1 MGYEYTN
8 RAVAKCDRQNRN
20 SGVYTRTLFGQSIHE
35 NPVPVW
41 TASRKRDPFVTLKD
55 PVSGN
60 KIGISKD
67 MLSYGLVA
75 FADPG
80 GGKTNLLDIIVER
93 LLVTQEDNDIMVILD
108 TKGDYY
114 REFGRRI
121 PLHAC
126 PVIGAGEEYR
136 QITGC
141 HNIFAEIMPRGKDG
155 RLVYTKD
162 SDVDALDVSKQLFQK
177 MNSETQPVFP
187 AMAAQILAGVL
198 IYFMRTYWRT
208 DQKKLNNKELI
219 GFLSGST
226 NAELKAVFEAAYM
239 EDYRNCMDYIADK
252 SHQTQGVN
260 SYIGTI
266 LKEMFVGPFAESNPE
281 KEFSMREIVTA
292 PEKKVVFIEYDLKRG
307 EALAPIY
314 GVLIDRALAN
324 ALGGRQEK
332 RNNVYVI
339 LDEMLLLT
347 QKLNHLSNAMN
358 FGRSQGV
365 KILCGLQNFS
375 GAVDIYGEY
384 GAKRMLSTFQNL
396 IAFRVSD
403 FDTRQFI
410 SNRFGLNYQNHSF
423 SAQQNPVHIQ
433 REGHTV
439 EDWDILSLNMG
450 EAIVSLKGEKPFL
463 FSMPK
468 YQ

>member
-41 TASRKRDPFVTLKD
+41 TASREQDPFVTLKD

-80 GGKTNLLDIIVER
+80 GGKTNLLDIIVDR
-93 LLVTQEDNDIMVILD
+93 ILVTQEDNDIMVILD

-121 PLHAC
+121 PLHVC
-126 PVIGAGEEYR
+126 TVIGAGEEYR

-141 HNIFAEIMPRGKDG
+141 HNIFAEIMPRGQDG

-162 SDVDALDVSKQLFQK
+162 SDVDALDISKQLFQK

-292 PEKKVVFIEYDLKRG
+292 PEKKVVFIEYDMKRG
-307 EALAPIY
+307 EALEPIY
-314 GVLIDRALAN
+314 GVLI
-324 ALGGRQEK
+324 
-332 RNNVYVI
+332 
-339 LDEMLLLT
+339 
-347 QKLNHLSNAMN
+347 
-358 FGRSQGV
+358 
-365 KILCGLQNFS
+365 
-375 GAVDIYGEY
+375 
-384 GAKRMLSTFQNL
+384 
-396 IAFRVSD
+396 
-403 FDTRQFI
+403 
-410 SNRFGLNYQNHSF
+410 
-423 SAQQNPVHIQ
+423 
-433 REGHTV
+433 
-439 EDWDILSLNMG
+439 
-450 EAIVSLKGEKPFL
+450 
-463 FSMPK
+463 
-468 YQ
+468 

>member
-8 RAVAKCDRQNRN
+8 RAVAKQDRQNRN

-41 TASRKRDPFVTLKD
+41 TASREHDPFVTLKD
-55 PVSGN
+55 PVSGK

-80 GGKTNLLDIIVER
+80 GGQTNLLDIIVDQ
-93 LLVTQEDNDIMVILD
+93 LLVTQGDNDIMVILD

-121 PLHAC
+121 PEHARI
-126 PVIGAGEEYR
+126 VIGAGEEYR

-141 HNIFAEIMPRGKDG
+141 YNIFAEIMPRGKDG

-162 SDVDALDVSKQLFQK
+162 SDVDALDISKQLFQK

-198 IYFMRTYWRT
+198 IYFMRTYWRK

-226 NAELKAVFEAAYM
+226 NAELKAVFEVEYM

-281 KEFSMREIVTA
+281 KEFSMHEIVTA

-375 GAVDIYGEY
+375 GAVESCLTKIT
-384 GAKRMLSTFQNL
+384 A
-396 IAFRVSD
+396 
-403 FDTRQFI
+403 
-410 SNRFGLNYQNHSF
+410 
-423 SAQQNPVHIQ
+423 
-433 REGHTV
+433 
-439 EDWDILSLNMG
+439 
-450 EAIVSLKGEKPFL
+450 L
-463 FSMPK
+463 FF
-468 YQ
+468 

>member
-41 TASRKRDPFVTLKD
+41 TASREQDPFVTLKD
-55 PVSGN
+55 PVSGK
-60 KIGISKD
+60 KIGIRKD

-80 GGKTNLLDIIVER
+80 GGKTNLLDIIVDR
-93 LLVTQEDNDIMVILD
+93 LLVTQGDNDIMVILD

-121 PLHAC
+121 PEYARI
-126 PVIGAGEEYR
+126 VIGAGEEYR

-141 HNIFAEIMPRGKDG
+141 HNIFAEIMPRGQDG

-162 SDVDALDVSKQLFQK
+162 SDVDALDISKQLFQK

-226 NAELKAVFEAAYM
+226 NAELKAVFGVAYM

-266 LKEMFVGPFAESNPE
+266 LKEMFVGPFADSNSE

-384 GAKRMLSTFQNL
+384 GAKR
-396 IAFRVSD
+396 
-403 FDTRQFI
+403 
-410 SNRFGLNYQNHSF
+410 
-423 SAQQNPVHIQ
+423 
-433 REGHTV
+433 
-439 EDWDILSLNMG
+439 
-450 EAIVSLKGEKPFL
+450 
-463 FSMPK
+463 
-468 YQ
+468 